1 MRGLKLE
8 GRLLQW
14 PSGIGCGGVLDE
26 NLFWISLSFRDRG
39 QNRHRIAPV
48 ISGLFCVQNQPGLR

>member
-39 QNRHRIAPV
+39 QEQA
-48 ISGLFCVQNQPGLR
+48 